1 MTTPITLTAEQVQT
15 LATIMPEAVNL
26 SYRAYMEFTGL
37 FSDINCMKLSS
48 CEEISEMGLNVG
60 LLPNGAP
67 IMKYRIFHDP
77 LNTTAIRYILVTP
90 KALVYTSDPSKI
102 LPTVYNPEK
111 VYENCISCFHD
122 FDEKSVTYFNHRLNA
137 IFSEQQKTL
146 DHGRVQLREGERELF
161 IALTIAFLKWHADG
175 KSDGKSVEKA
185 SPFGGFFL
193 KEIAP
198 GCYQPWMC

>member
-26 SYRAYMEFTGL
+26 SHRAYMQFTGL
-37 FSDINCMKLSS
+37 FCDTNSMKLSS
-48 CEEISEMGLNVG
+48 CEEISEMDLNVG

-67 IMKYRIFHDP
+67 IMKYRIMHEP
-77 LNTTAIRYILVTP
+77 LDTIAIRYIFVTP

-102 LPTVYNPEK
+102 LPAVYHPER

-161 IALTIAFLKWHADG
+161 IALAIAFLKWHE
-175 KSDGKSVEKA
+175 DGKSVEKA
-185 SPFGGFFL
+185 SPFGRFFL

-198 GCYQPWMC
+198 GCYQPRMC

>member
-26 SYRAYMEFTGL
+26 SDCAYMAFTGL
-37 FSDINCMKLSS
+37 FRDTNNMKLSS
-48 CEEISEMGLNVG
+48 CEEISEMNVANVG
-60 LLPNGAP
+60 LLPNGTP
-67 IMKYRIFHDP
+67 IMKYRIMHKP
-77 LNTTAIRYILVTP
+77 LHTMSIRYMFVTP
-90 KALVYTSDPSKI
+90 KALLYTSDPSKI
-102 LPTVYNPEK
+102 LPAVYNPEK

-146 DHGRVQLREGERELF
+146 DHGQVQTGAGIRELF
-161 IALTIAFLKWHADG
+161 IALTIAFLKWHE
-175 KSDGKSVEKA
+175 DGKSVEKA